1 MSVLN
6 IQSSASKKNTT
17 TSYLRPR
24 VKICGITRECD
35 VEAVCSSGADAI
47 GFVFYEKSPRQV
59 NLNLAKILS
68 GKVLPF
74 VSQVGLFVDATEK
87 QISDI
92 LDKVNLD
99 VLQFHGN
106 ETEQDCLKYSK
117 PYIKAIR
124 MAPGLN
130 LLEEISKFPSA
141 RGFLLDSYKKGVP
154 GGTGQ
159 AFDWESIPSTLRGV
173 LTQPIILAGGLKPSN
188 VAEAIKLIKP
198 YAVDLSGGVESEPGI
213 KDAALIH
220 GLMKE
225 INEVSNAG

>member
-1 MSVLN
+1 MSAL
-6 IQSSASKKNTT
+6 ITRDSASKNIM

-35 VEAVCSSGADAI
+35 VEAVCNSGADAI

-59 NLNLAKILS
+59 NLKLAKILS
-68 GKVLPF
+68 DKVLPF
-74 VSQVGLFVDATEK
+74 VNQVGLFVDATEK
-87 QISDI
+87 QISDA

-106 ETEQDCLKYSK
+106 ETEHDCLKYGK

-130 LLEEISKFPSA
+130 VLEEVSKFPSA

-154 GGTGQ
+154 GGTGL

-173 LTQPIILAGGLKPSN
+173 LTQPVILAGGLKPSN

-198 YAVDLSGGVESEPGI
+198 YAVDLSGGVEREPGI
-213 KDAALIH
+213 KDATLIH
-220 GLMKE
+220 ALMKE
-225 INEVSNAG
+225 INEVSNAS